1 MSSTL
6 AGEALAFNQALSELE
21 WLQMLIRDVL
31 WGDVE
36 LSDWTQS
43 LTPFVAVLREDCK
56 MKSSLKQG
64 AITDAKSLYDA
75 INKAPTSRQDRRT
88 AIELAIILNSIR
100 KAGTTV
106 RWAPHPRMVADVLTK
121 DDLSKSNGALE
132 EVLKTGRLAL

>member
-56 MKSSLKQG
+56 MKSSL
-64 AITDAKSLYDA
+64 
-75 INKAPTSRQDRRT
+75 
-88 AIELAIILNSIR
+88 
-100 KAGTTV
+100 
-106 RWAPHPRMVADVLTK
+106 
-121 DDLSKSNGALE
+121 
-132 EVLKTGRLAL
+132 